1 MTNRAAYTLT
11 KGLPW
16 ERLVVV
22 KDSRTHR
29 LVAVSEARGAVKTS
43 NNTVSEFAI
52 TLTNRGEILICLTAE
67 QTRELPVG
75 DLEFDVIAT
84 CNRLVYYSGQTTT
97 ITQPVVRGI
106 ISVSESDDITP
117 SEDSQAM
124 EIRFKRYV
132 DFRRTFTWR
141 DSAGV
146 IISVTDA
153 YMQAK
158 NAAGTTVLD
167 LRWYAT
173 VPAEN
178 TIIALT
184 ANRRGYIAPAT
195 GATLEI
201 HISDKNSIPA
211 GNHEFDL
218 FVKDSAGDW
227 DNLASGTLFVQEAV
241 STPPT

>member
-1 MTNRAAYTLT
+1 MTNRAEYTLT

-22 KDSRTHR
+22 KDRRTRR
-29 LVAVSEARGAVKTS
+29 LVRITEARGAVKTS
-43 NNTVSEFAI
+43 DSTVSEFNI
-52 TLTNRGEILICLTAE
+52 TLTNKGEILIALTAE
-67 QTRELPVG
+67 QTRELPAG

-84 CNRLVYYSGQTTT
+84 CNRFVYYSGQTPT

-106 ISVSESDDITP
+106 ISVAESDDITP

-124 EIRFKRYV
+124 EIRFKQYV

-141 DSAGV
+141 DADGD
-146 IISVTDA
+146 ILTVTDA

-173 VPAEN
+173 APNEA
-178 TIIALT
+178 TILGLT
-184 ANRRGYIAPAT
+184 ANRRGYIAPKA
-195 GATLEI
+195 GATLEV

-211 GNHEFDL
+211 GNHPFDL

-227 DNLASGTLFVQEAV
+227 DNLASGVLFVQEAV
-241 STPPT
+241 STPPA

>member
-22 KDSRTHR
+22 KDRRTRR
-29 LVAVSEARGAVKTS
+29 LVKVQEARGAIKTS
-43 NNTVSEFAI
+43 NASVVEFAI
-52 TLTNRGEILICLTAE
+52 TLTNKGEIFICLTAE

-84 CNRLVYYSGQTTT
+84 CNRLVYYTGQSSST
-97 ITQPVVRGI
+97 TQPVIRGI

-117 SEDSQAM
+117 SEDSQKM
-124 EIRFKRYV
+124 EIRFKQYV
-132 DFRRTFTWR
+132 DFRRNFTWR
-141 DSAGV
+141 DANGD
-146 IISVTDA
+146 IIAVTDA

-173 VPAEN
+173 APNEA
-178 TIIALT
+178 TIIGLT
-184 ANRRGYIAPAT
+184 ANRRGYIAPAA

-201 HISDKNSIPA
+201 HISDANSIPA
-211 GNHEFDL
+211 GNHAFDL

-227 DNLASGTLFVQEAV
+227 DNLASGVLFVQAAV
-241 STPPT
+241 STPPA